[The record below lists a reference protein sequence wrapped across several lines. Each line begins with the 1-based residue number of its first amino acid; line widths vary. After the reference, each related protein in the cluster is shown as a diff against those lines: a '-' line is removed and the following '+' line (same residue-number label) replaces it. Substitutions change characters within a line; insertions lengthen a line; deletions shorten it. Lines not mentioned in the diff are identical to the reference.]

1 MSLNPVVEAVTADI
15 RKRSA
20 KTRTAYLQLMKRNK
34 EKGISRPKLACGNLA
49 HAVAA
54 CSDDKPAL
62 IADRTPNIGII
73 TSYNDV
79 LSAHQPYANYPNQMR
94 IFAREAGAT
103 AQVAGGVPAMCDG
116 VTQGQ
121 EGMDLSLF
129 SRETIALSTAIG
141 LSHGMFDAVAL
152 LGVCDKIVP
161 GLLIGALRFGHLP
174 TMFFPAGPMTSGL
187 PNKEKIRIR
196 QLYAQKKIG
205 KDELL
210 KAEMESYHAP
220 GTCTFYGTANSNQ
233 MLVEVMGLMMPDG
246 SFVNADTKLRQEM
259 IRNSTHRL
267 AKMSHFGSDERTLA
281 ECVDERA
288 IVNAIVGLMA
298 TGGSTNLTMHI
309 PAIARAAGIK
319 VTWEDFERL
328 SKEVPLL
335 CRVYPNGPA
344 DVNAFR
350 KAGGLPFVINQLMKG
365 GLLHDIC
372 TVSEDGYKA
381 YCLEANLDDNGKL
394 VYAERKTSGD
404 EDIIRPIDNPFQKDG
419 GMLMLKGNLGRGVYK
434 ISAVQPEHQSVEA
447 PCRVFET
454 QQAVVDAY
462 ENGELNKDVVIVL
475 RGQGPQAN
483 GMPELHRLMPLLGV
497 LQDEGRHV
505 AVVTDGRMS
514 GASGKVP
521 SALHVYPEAVTGGPI
536 SLLRDGDVVRL
547 CGKTGEL
554 SARVDEKEWAERKPQ
569 IPVPEV
575 EGTGREL
582 FAIFR
587 HSAPALPEDGASSML
602 HLMDEEIEA
611 LHGGLTGRD
620 L

>member
-1 MSLNPVVEAVTADI
+1 MSLNPVLEAVTADI
-15 RKRSA
+15 RKRSE
-20 KTRTAYLQLMKRNK
+20 KTRSAYLQLMKRNK

-54 CSDDKPAL
+54 CGEDKPSL
-62 IADRTPNIGII
+62 IADRSPNIGIV
-73 TSYNDV
+73 TSYNDM
-79 LSAHQPYANYPNQMR
+79 LSAHQPYGNYPNQMR

-103 AQVAGGVPAMCDG
+103 VQVASGVPAMCDG

-129 SRETIALSTAIG
+129 SRETIALSTAVG

-174 TMFFPAGPMTSGL
+174 VMFFPAGPMTSGL

-210 KAEMESYHAP
+210 KAEMQSYHAP

-233 MLVEVMGLMMPDG
+233 MLAEIMGLMLPDG
-246 SFVNADTKLRQEM
+246 SFIGAETKLRQEF
-259 IRNSTHRL
+259 IRTSTHRL
-267 AKMSHFGSDERTLA
+267 AKMTHFGKDERTLA

-288 IVNAIVGLMA
+288 IVNAIVGVMA
-298 TGGSTNLTMHI
+298 TGGSTNLTLHI

-328 SKEVPLL
+328 SKVVPLI

-350 KAGGLPFVINQLMKG
+350 EAGGLPYVIGQLQDA
-365 GLLHDIC
+365 GLLHDIP
-372 TVSEDGYKA
+372 TVAEGGYKA
-381 YCLEANLDDNGKL
+381 YRSEASLGEDGSV
-394 VYAERKTSGD
+394 VYTERKVSGND
-404 EDIIRPIDNPFQKDG
+404 EIIRTLDKPFQTDG

-462 ENGELNKDVVIVL
+462 ENNELNKDVVIVL
-475 RGQGPQAN
+475 RGQGPRAN
-483 GMPELHRLMPLLGV
+483 GMPELHRLMPVLGV
-497 LQDEGRHV
+497 LQDQGYHV
-505 AVVTDGRMS
+505 AIITDGRMS

-521 SALHVYPEAVTGGPI
+521 SALHVYPEAITGGPI

-554 SARVDEKEWAERKPQ
+554 SALVDEKEWSQRQPQ
-569 IPVPEV
+569 IPTPDID
-575 EGTGREL
+575 GTGREL
-582 FAIFR
+582 FAMFR
-587 HSAPALPEDGASSML
+587 NAAPAVPEDGASSML
-602 HLMDEEIEA
+602 HMMDEDIA
-611 LHGGLTGRD
+611 RHHAGVARKL
-620 L
+620 